1 MFVHA
6 LFRRVRYDEL
16 PDSRRPEL
24 HGRVAAVLEE
34 LVPQNE
40 QLLSGSPATCIAA
53 PVGDAWKA
61 MNYSVAAAALAER
74 SLALEEAAGHYR
86 RAIDMAEMVP
96 LGSPAAPHADDPA
109 RRVAERCR

>member
-1 MFVHA
+1 
-6 LFRRVRYDEL
+6 
-16 PDSRRPEL
+16 
-24 HGRVAAVLEE
+24 
-34 LVPQNE
+34 
-40 QLLSGSPATCIAA
+40 
-53 PVGDAWKA
+53 

-96 LGSPAAPHADDPA
+96 SGSPAAPHADDPA